1 MWINYKTNTEFMKDM
16 KHYYANGR
24 DYYYSGI
31 FFIPGF
37 KEGIESIK
45 ELDKQY
51 SESNKLDFIQY
62 MGSYNIVIKEAVSY
76 THLTLPTKA

>member
-31 FFIPGF
+31 VIPAQVQKG
-37 KEGIESIK
+37 GT
-45 ELDKQY
+45 D
-51 SESNKLDFIQY
+51 
-62 MGSYNIVIKEAVSY
+62 
-76 THLTLPTKA
+76 